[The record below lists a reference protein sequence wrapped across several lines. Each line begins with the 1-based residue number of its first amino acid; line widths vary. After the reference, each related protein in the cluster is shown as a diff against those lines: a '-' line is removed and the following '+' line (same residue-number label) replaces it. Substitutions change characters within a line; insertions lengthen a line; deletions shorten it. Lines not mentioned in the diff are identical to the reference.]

1 MAGLGD
7 NVGIMLRIKAD
18 SSDARA
24 DIAKFKKELSGI
36 EKDAKGALSPL
47 ESLAANAGLSAESFS
62 QLKTGALASVAAI
75 TAVAGAATAA
85 AIGIFN
91 LAKETSEYGSA
102 LFDVQAKTGL
112 SAETL
117 STLRVNAE
125 SAGSSFEE
133 VSKSVT
139 KFSIM
144 LGEAESGNAKANA
157 TLMAYGVTSRDT
169 NVALDQAISTIA
181 RLSSVEERS
190 AAAKA
195 LFKDRAAAII
205 PVIEQMNGSLSGA
218 IDEAR
223 RLGVTLT
230 QEDIVAADKF
240 GDTLTV
246 LGVQASAIGRKF
258 ALEMMPDIT
267 SAMESISK
275 FLAENKGVAS
285 AWGKEVVTIVKGVQ
299 TAFDAAAIGI
309 SGSLSL
315 MSGGMINTAN
325 QSQVWSQVMR
335 SAASAA
341 TFGFSELIRVIGEA
355 RQAYD
360 NWAGNNVGSGQGT
373 FGDVPLRARIGGS
386 VSAEPPVPR
395 AGGGRSRSNV
405 TSTDNSAE
413 RDLRA
418 QIALEKKN
426 LETIRQQMGDEFD
439 KLRQLFAENGDAEA
453 FFSASNEAIERY
465 AGALQTSLSFLDS
478 LENQSRST
486 MTANEQALLTAEQLE
501 RREAARLSAKKEIA
515 DNERFMIGVYKDQ
528 DDASEKYFDL
538 EMRRAYAKIDA
549 IIKERE
555 EREKTTQFFIDQ
567 LRGDIANA
575 IGGPQGQKT
584 GLFDGM
590 TESWLNFLGAVQSGA
605 PTLKATMME
614 VGGIL
619 QNAFQNMANAIGSV
633 IQQWVMYGDTGPNV
647 MKKILASAL
656 ATIAAE
662 AAVRAIYSAA
672 MGFFFLATHQ
682 YTDATNAFISAAVF
696 GSIAGVS
703 ALAGRA
709 VAGNS
714 FAQSTAGGGVGSG
727 AQAQAQQ
734 NNNFGGFFNGFQ
746 QRQNSLMA
754 NITDRTNAVIGAAT
768 AAIDR
773 FNEKF
778 DVTTPDVVVMA
789 GAGGASAA
797 IFDATI
803 AQMDKGGG
811 ASEAFGRASGRFR

>member
-7 NVGIMLRIKAD
+7 NVGLLFRIKAD
-18 SSDARA
+18 SSDAIKDLNKVQGEVA
-24 DIAKFKKELSGI
+24 GVSKGFAGIAN
-36 EKDAKGALSPL
+36 P
-47 ESLAANAGLSAESFS
+47 
-62 QLKTGALASVAAI
+62 GALAASAI
-75 TAVAGAATAA
+75 TAVAASATAA
-85 AIGIFN
+85 AIGLFN
-91 LAKETSEYGSA
+91 LAKETSDYGSA
-102 LFDVQAKTGL
+102 IFDATQKTGA
-112 SAETL
+112 SAANIQAL
-117 STLRVNAE
+117 GYAAAQS
-125 SAGSSFEE
+125 GSSLESITAS
-133 VSKSVT
+133 VSK
-139 KFSIM
+139 F
-144 LGEAESGNAKANA
+144 A
-157 TLMAYGVTSRDT
+157 TLVGQAQLGNEKARATLAQFGVTATEVDA
-169 NVALDQAISTIA
+169 ALLQAITSISKMTSA
-181 RLSSVEERS
+181 TQQN
-190 AAAKA
+190 AAAA
-195 LFKDRAAAII
+195 VLFKDRGGD
-205 PVIEQMNGSLSGA
+205 VINTIREMGGDLPGTIAKLEKMGLVMS
-218 IDEAR
+218 EAD
-223 RLGVTLT
+223 T
-230 QEDIVAADKF
+230 QAADQF
-240 GDTLTV
+240 GDTLDNLKRQSAAFTR
-246 LGVQASAIGRKF
+246 QMASEFMPSITAAMAAVSRSMAANKEVAQGWGR
-258 ALEMMPDIT
+258 A
-267 SAMESISK
+267 
-275 FLAENKGVAS
+275 LAETMDG
-285 AWGKEVVTIVKGVQ
+285 VTIVYRAGADIFNNV
-299 TAFDAAAIGI
+299 FNAIGAGFLSTAEKARIFAGVMI
-309 SGSLSL
+309 STLSPVL
-315 MSGGMINTAN
+315 GILN
-325 QSQVWSQVMR
+325 
-335 SAASAA
+335 
-341 TFGFSELIRVIGEA
+341 LIG
-355 RQAYD
+355 
-360 NWAGNNVGSGQGT
+360 GQGQLN
-373 FGDVPLRARIGGS
+373 GSIGGS
-386 VSAEPPVPR
+386 VNIPDAPIAIPR
-395 AGGGRSRSNV
+395 ISGGGGGGRSRSNV

-778 DVTTPDVVVMA
+778 GVTTPDVVVMA